1 MPAQVPAAGFA
12 ARHPDIES
20 VGRACDGEYAGAPPH
35 TSRAGPS
42 HPGTICGIILG
53 RRGSLGGSFSRVAP
67 FFGESVLVTHPPL
80 AARLS
85 PLGGGQLDP
94 DPPPLLG
101 SSRTARWPMTPA
113 SVVWQVPWHTEPPS
127 GGSFSVRSRSGWRG
141 PQWEPDENSAA
152 PQRPPLA
159 SRLLPARRLQIE
171 IVQVVQRKR
180 AAGGGDR
187 LCAD

>member
-127 GGSFSVRSRSGWRG
+127 AAPSLYVQDRAGGDRSGNLMRT
-141 PQWEPDENSAA
+141 
-152 PQRPPLA
+152 QRPPLA